1 MRCPIAN
8 GLMGVG
14 GGGCREFHSEA
25 SQETSQR
32 WLLPLPQSANPAKMA
47 AFKPLSRP
55 SIHVPSGRVTVQ
67 PFSREDCTVDELRV

>member
-25 SQETSQR
+25 SQDISQR
-32 WLLPLPQSANPAKMA
+32 WLLPLPQTANPAKMA

-67 PFSREDCTVDELRV
+67 PFSREDCTVDALRA